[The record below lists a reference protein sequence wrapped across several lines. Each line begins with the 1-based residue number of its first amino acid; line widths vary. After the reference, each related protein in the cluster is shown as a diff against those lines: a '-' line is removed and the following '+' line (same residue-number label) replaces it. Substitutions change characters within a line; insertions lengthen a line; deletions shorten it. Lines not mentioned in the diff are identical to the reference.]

1 MSPKTARAPKPSLL
15 DLDVLEQAAQCL
27 RTLAH
32 PHRLR
37 IVEMLLADAY
47 TVGQLAQAC
56 GIASHVASGHL
67 RLMQH
72 CGLLT
77 QHREGRKIYYRVCDL
92 LTGLLALHWQTLR
105 RQEGNGDFVRLR

>member
-1 MSPKTARAPKPSLL
+1 MSPSTVRRKPPQL
-15 DLDVLEQAAQCL
+15 DLEVLAAAAECL

-37 IVEMLLADAY
+37 IVEMLLTGEY
-47 TVGQLAQAC
+47 TVGQLADAC

-72 CGLLT
+72 CGLL
-77 QHREGRKIYYRVCDL
+77 QQRREGRNIYYQVCEPCL
-92 LTGLLALHWQTLR
+92 
-105 RQEGNGDFVRLR
+105 GDFLACIAKRFGKGT

>member
-1 MSPKTARAPKPSLL
+1 MSPKTAPRPKPSLL

-77 QHREGRKIYYRVCDL
+77 QHREGRKIYYRVCEPCLQDF
-92 LTGLLALHWQTLR
+92 LHCIGKRFGGKKAMATSS
-105 RQEGNGDFVRLR
+105 G